1 MPNPD
6 CEIEALV
13 NYQRGPVNLP
23 SDMNLTEELFK
34 DGDMTFR
41 MPFYAPWPF
50 CGKSFLDVNYEL
62 REDARKLDKWNHA
75 WLTYDTDEREL
86 RLSS

>member
-1 MPNPD
+1 
-6 CEIEALV
+6 
-13 NYQRGPVNLP
+13 
-23 SDMNLTEELFK
+23 
-34 DGDMTFR
+34 MTFQ

-50 CGKSFLDVNYEL
+50 CGKTFLDVNYEL

-75 WLTYDTDEREL
+75 WLTYDIDEREL